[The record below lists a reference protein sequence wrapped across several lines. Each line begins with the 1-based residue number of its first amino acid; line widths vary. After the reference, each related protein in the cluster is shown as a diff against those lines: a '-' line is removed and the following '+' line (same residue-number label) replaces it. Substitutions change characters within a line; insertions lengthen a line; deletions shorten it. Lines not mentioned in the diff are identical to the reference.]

1 MFRRNPKSDW
11 AKALA
16 VAMEREVDE
25 VPSDWLKVSDIA
37 VQMGLSDEQAGKAV
51 TLLVRKGMAEMKKF
65 RIKTSKKTKMVRPT
79 CHYRLISSVK
89 ETARKVA
96 ASGKS

>member
-51 TLLVRKGMAEMKKF
+51 TLLVRKGMAEVKKF
-65 RIKTSKKTKMVRPT
+65 RIKTNKKTKMVRPT
-79 CHYRLISSVK
+79 CHYRLISSTK
-89 ETARKVA
+89 ETGRRVS